1 MSSSKTRILLDTTYI
16 LPVLGVRVK
25 GIEDVI
31 AKLRT
36 LYLKGEV
43 ELYYSPYSLFE
54 ALGKI
59 SETSFDDRVVEE
71 GLLSIT
77 ESGTFIEAIPTTEG
91 YLKALKLKSEGFGD
105 LIDLI
110 LYSTALTK
118 GLRFLTRD
126 KKLIKFIEDSGE
138 DVTVFLSEEE
148 LP

>member
-59 SETSFDDRVVEE
+59 SETSVEE
-71 GLLSIT
+71 GLLSIR
-77 ESGTFIEAIPTTEG
+77 ESGHIHRGGI
-91 YLKALKLKSEGFGD
+91 
-105 LIDLI
+105 
-110 LYSTALTK
+110 
-118 GLRFLTRD
+118 
-126 KKLIKFIEDSGE
+126 
-138 DVTVFLSEEE
+138 
-148 LP
+148 

>member
-1 MSSSKTRILLDTTYI
+1 VFKALGYYVSESSRHLSEY
-16 LPVLGVRVK
+16 LPYFRKRKEL
-25 GIEDVI
+25 I
-31 AKLRT
+31 AK
-36 LYLKGEV
+36 Y
-43 ELYYSPYSLFE
+43 
-54 ALGKI
+54 
-59 SETSFDDRVVEE
+59 RVVEE
-71 GLLSIT
+71 GLLSIR
-77 ESGTFIEAIPTTEG
+77 ESGTFIEG
-91 YLKALKLKSEGFGD
+91 YLRALRLESEGFGD

>member
-1 MSSSKTRILLDTTYI
+1 MFKALGYYVSESSRHLSEY
-16 LPVLGVRVK
+16 LPYFRKRKEL
-25 GIEDVI
+25 I
-31 AKLRT
+31 AK
-36 LYLKGEV
+36 Y
-43 ELYYSPYSLFE
+43 
-54 ALGKI
+54 
-59 SETSFDDRVVEE
+59 RVVEE
-71 GLLSIT
+71 GLLSIR

-91 YLKALKLKSEGFGD
+91 YLKALRLKSEGFGD

>member
-54 ALGKI
+54 ALGRI
-59 SETSFDDRVVEE
+59 SETSVEE
-71 GLLSIT
+71 GLLSIR
-77 ESGTFIEAIPTTEG
+77 EPGTFIEG
-91 YLKALKLKSEGFGD
+91 YLRALRLKSEGFGD

-138 DVTVFLSEEE
+138 DVFLSEEE

>member
-1 MSSSKTRILLDTTYI
+1 M
-16 LPVLGVRVK
+16 
-25 GIEDVI
+25 I

-54 ALGKI
+54 ALGRI
-59 SETSFDDRVVEE
+59 SETSVEE
-71 GLLSIT
+71 GLLSIR
-77 ESGTFIEAIPTTEG
+77 EPGTFIEG
-91 YLKALKLKSEGFGD
+91 YLRALRLKSEGFGD

-138 DVTVFLSEEE
+138 DVFLSEEE